1 MFVHI
6 KFNATE
12 HNMADAYTERMSYR
26 IIILMSSLTFAW
38 FTLGGCCKLCVYF
51 CHKHELCR
59 LDQYLFSLLLF
70 MFYFLK
76 QKKANKFNKFLSK
89 KWKQK
94 HFKLIFFFYWSN
106 KYLNHKFIELS
117 MKMIVLFIWTKWE
130 IFFSFILSNFCWLS
144 SFILDICCLYQIT
157 FYIIKYDREGCAQK
171 CYFRVGL
178 NVYSCELC
186 IIFVDFQQTTNFL
199 VCCFLW
205 MFTFFNYCDLKTNT
219 RNFLKQNV

>member
-51 CHKHELCR
+51 CHKTWTL
-59 LDQYLFSLLLF
+59 QTWSIFIF
-70 MFYFLK
+70 IVTFYAFDFKNKRRQTNLISFFLRNE
-76 QKKANKFNKFLSK
+76 NK
-89 KWKQK
+89 K
-94 HFKLIFFFYWSN
+94 HFKLIFFYYWSN

-117 MKMIVLFIWTKWE
+117 MKMIVLFIWSKWE
-130 IFFSFILSNFCWLS
+130 IFFSIILSNFCWFS
-144 SFILDICCLYQIT
+144 SFILDICWLYQIT
-157 FYIIKYDREGCAQK
+157 FYLIKYDREGYAQE

-178 NVYSCELC
+178 DVYSCELC
-186 IIFVDFQQTTNFL
+186 TIFVDIQQTTKLFGVL
-199 VCCFLW
+199 FVVVHV
-205 MFTFFNYCDLKTNT
+205 LKII
-219 RNFLKQNV
+219 VI